1 MDTLEKLY
9 STIEENAK
17 LSAENERLKKEMDQM
32 KIFFESGQKI
42 LEKSQ
47 QAVDKKLA
55 ECEKMQREF
64 KMSIDAANE
73 ARMIERVIS
82 EDTYKCLETFFKS
95 NLDPAIFE

>member
-47 QAVDKKLA
+47 KAVDKKLA

-73 ARMIERVIS
+73 ARNKYMELQRKCMVTKSELER
-82 EDTYKCLETFFKS
+82 EYKKYLK
-95 NLDPAIFE
+95 